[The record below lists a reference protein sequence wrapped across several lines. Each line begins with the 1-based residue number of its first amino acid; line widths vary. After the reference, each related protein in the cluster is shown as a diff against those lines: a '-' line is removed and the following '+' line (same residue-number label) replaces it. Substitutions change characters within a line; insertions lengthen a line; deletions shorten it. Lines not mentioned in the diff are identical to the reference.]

1 MASDPVMTIPQ
12 VEAFLDK
19 VFPEL
24 LIHGR
29 IYTVTSLVPHGA
41 TVRMAYHPSQLRPGG
56 TISGPSIMGLADLA
70 LFVALLGAIGP
81 VDQAVTSNLNIT
93 FLRRPQPA
101 ALLAECRL
109 FRVGQRLASGDV
121 ALRSENS
128 DAIVAH
134 ATATYAIPEKG
145 QNTVS

>member
-1 MASDPVMTIPQ
+1 MASDPLMTIPE

-29 IYTVTSLVPHGA
+29 IYTVSALVPHGA

-101 ALLAECRL
+101 LLAECRL
-109 FRVGQRLASGDV
+109 FRVGRRLASGDV

-134 ATATYAIPEKG
+134 AVATYAIPERE
-145 QNTVS
+145 QNTVL

>member
-1 MASDPVMTIPQ
+1 MTA
-12 VEAFLDK
+12 VELDAFLRT
-19 VFPEL
+19 EL
-24 LIHGR
+24 PQLFNYDDVTIEHADGR
-29 IYTVTSLVPHGA
+29 SCR
-41 TVRMAYHPSQLRPGG
+41 VRQRFRESMLRPGG

-109 FRVGQRLASGDV
+109 FRVGRRLASGDV

-134 ATATYAIPEKG
+134 ATATYAIPERE
-145 QNTVS
+145 